1 MEAPEQS
8 KEVAELKQA
17 VNRWKTWYE
26 RVKNDYATL
35 KVQFDELQEEN
46 ARLTRERDELLGD
59 NTKLKAQIDEYAS
72 ALEAARCS
80 ERAWNNPAGIIIRP

>member
-8 KEVAELKQA
+8 KEIAELEQA
-17 VNRWKTWYE
+17 VKRWKTWYD
-26 RVKNDYATL
+26 RVNNDFAEL
-35 KVQFDELQEEN
+35 KVLVDEIREEN

>member
-17 VNRWKTWYE
+17 VNRWKTWFE

-35 KVQFDELQEEN
+35 KGQFDELQEEN

-59 NTKLKAQIDEYAS
+59 NTKLKARIDE
-72 ALEAARCS
+72 LEAKLPP
-80 ERAWNNPAGIIIRP
+80 EGGLIYVP